1 MDFLFGTV
9 NSYVKGIE
17 LNNKWQMKKKNNDFT
32 PEKKLTEM
40 QRKNEQF
47 KASYKQQKELEKE
60 HTDEMLSDIH
70 KKIEAGTK
78 LTPEEMNYLQSKDP
92 AMYQKVKEIEREVKQ
107 YEAKL
112 KKCKTKDE
120 VNRVKMQKFAE
131 VASAMGSVK
140 NNPAIPEGQKLA
152 MAQHIMKR
160 LNQVQKC
167 ELKIAKSG
175 HFSSLPTD
183 EEYNKAMAE
192 LRGEKLPETAKE
204 NTKTDNSENIKEIT
218 SPAPQKNENH
228 ENDKPDTESYEL
240 QKVKRSKAKSRY
252 LETIND
258 TQPTA
263 TNIMPNI
270 IDIKE

>member
-131 VASAMGSVK
+131 VASAMSAAK
-140 NNPAIPEGQKLA
+140 NAPEGQRLA
-152 MAQHIMKR
+152 MAQHVMKR
-160 LNQVQKC
+160 LATLQKC

-192 LRGEKLPETAKE
+192 LQGEKLPETAKE

-218 SPAPQKNENH
+218 SPEPQKTENP

-263 TNIMPNI
+263 TNIIPNI